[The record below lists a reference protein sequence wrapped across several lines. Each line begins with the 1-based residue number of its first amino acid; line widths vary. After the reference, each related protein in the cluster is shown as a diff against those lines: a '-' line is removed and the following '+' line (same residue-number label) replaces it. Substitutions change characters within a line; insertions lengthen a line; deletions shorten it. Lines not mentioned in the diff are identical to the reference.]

1 MDKIFI
7 GYVVAIH
14 NKKNRMTCQTF
25 LTFSSGQSV
34 SSQYVLIPYTVH
46 LFLLVACI
54 LSHIIE
60 YKKDAKDDPPHVKPV
75 AISVIRRVFDLAA
88 TDDFPHAQCLAD
100 MIGLVFFFLLGPES
114 SAKASFHRIYPLMGS
129 ISQEPI
135 LYAVN

>member
-60 YKKDAKDDPPHVKPV
+60 YKKDANTMKSAMLYFMLFVRVALYVVLFGEILLAEQYWNRFIQHLDIFLSEITFYVSPCRDCFQPV
-75 AISVIRRVFDLAA
+75 CAWTV
-88 TDDFPHAQCLAD
+88 
-100 MIGLVFFFLLGPES
+100 
-114 SAKASFHRIYPLMGS
+114 
-129 ISQEPI
+129 
-135 LYAVN
+135 

>member
-60 YKKDAKDDPPHVKPV
+60 YKKDANTMKSAMLYFMLFVRV
-75 AISVIRRVFDLAA
+75 ALYVVLFGEILLVAE
-88 TDDFPHAQCLAD
+88 QCWNRFN
-100 MIGLVFFFLLGPES
+100 IWIFF
-114 SAKASFHRIYPLMGS
+114 YPRS
-129 ISQEPI
+129 HFT
-135 LYAVN
+135 